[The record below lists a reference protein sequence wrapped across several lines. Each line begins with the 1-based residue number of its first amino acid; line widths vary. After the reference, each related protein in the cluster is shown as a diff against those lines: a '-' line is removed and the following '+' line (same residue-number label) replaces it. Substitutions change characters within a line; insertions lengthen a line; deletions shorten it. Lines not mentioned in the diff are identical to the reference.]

1 MSDSIPR
8 SNWITQHLD
17 SIQKVVRHLCRRKTL
32 SPEDCEDFESELML
46 RLTEGGEALTSRIHG
61 PPEPFLHSLAANLFH
76 DRQRE
81 QSGRWQPSTSAQ
93 QHGESAVLL
102 ERLLHLE
109 RLTVSE
115 AFHVLT
121 LNHRLSLSLAEYRAL
136 LAVVRMPKDREGTVE
151 FQEERFSSEQD
162 GTEEARQI
170 ALRRL
175 ILECVGELA
184 ERLAPEAALVVKLRY
199 LEDVSISEI
208 ARVLRKE
215 RHQIRYLHDQT
226 LLELKDQLRDHGFTE
241 AELREVLT

>member
-1 MSDSIPR
+1 
-8 SNWITQHLD
+8 
-17 SIQKVVRHLCRRKTL
+17 
-32 SPEDCEDFESELML
+32 
-46 RLTEGGEALTSRIHG
+46 
-61 PPEPFLHSLAANLFH
+61 
-76 DRQRE
+76 
-81 QSGRWQPSTSAQ
+81 
-93 QHGESAVLL
+93 
-102 ERLLHLE
+102 
-109 RLTVSE
+109 
-115 AFHVLT
+115 
-121 LNHRLSLSLAEYRAL
+121 
-136 LAVVRMPKDREGTVE
+136 MPKDREGTVE

-162 GTEEARQI
+162 GVEEARQI

-175 ILECVGELA
+175 ILECAGELA